1 MPNYPEWQC
10 PDRETPDKEK
20 LGWLNA
26 GVEEGQA
33 WHRQQ
38 RSYRDYKDAI
48 DIICGVS
55 RELRPKYRS
64 MVTSHRLKT
73 NIRVSIAGL
82 ANIRPLWGY
91 HSEAK
96 AYQRMGEMLN
106 KLNRALY
113 LEGHWGED
121 VKSVLQWQAATA
133 CAFMRPVYSRGQGGW
148 GKGSIRLM
156 TYGLPSVLP
165 VQMPA
170 NGDWQE
176 AYAVHLMDEMPIWQA
191 HAKFP
196 DFQDK
201 LNPTQSKYWYS
212 ADIRGAARANAERQ
226 WWNPFRRR
234 KDEVLA
240 DLYVPIRYTTVND
253 LALNLTGKTV
263 AMGEPGSPWYYE
275 VPPYDPSGNVTGKKI
290 SADEARL
297 YPYRRLLIS
306 SEEVMLYDGPSFN
319 WHGQLDLIDFALDKW
334 PFEPTGFSA
343 VHDGFQIQRA
353 LDDLDRGIMD
363 RVMAQQDIP
372 LAYNLEAVT
381 KREAEQFDPMQ
392 PRGRVGYDGSATDK
406 PFSSPVP
413 PEIYQVSPES
423 LAMRKE
429 LQADLDYILQS
440 RDIVELGKARALGKG
455 MDQLEAL
462 LSANGPIVKDMA
474 ASMETSL
481 CKVGHQLMYLELEYL
496 PTARVIQYVGED
508 GVTPETFDYDPAK
521 LVPSHMPDENPH
533 DSNQNPLPSR
543 YPAMVRARHL
553 ADNVKF
559 FLLPHSIHELT
570 QMTHR
575 LMLLQLR
582 QRGLPISAA
591 TIMESCN
598 VADVGK
604 PEGVT
609 EQDRYYS
616 EMEEQLQHQVRVA
629 EIMKFLGI
637 EHGLANGSPGGMPPP
652 APGGGKPNGSGP
664 KGGRPPSGQQ
674 PPQLEQKGDGRPVVS
689 ESG

>member
-1 MPNYPEWQC
+1 MPNYPEWQV
-10 PDRETPDKEK
+10 PDRDAPEKEK

-26 GVEEGQA
+26 GTEDGQS
-33 WHRQQ
+33 WHRSQ
-38 RSYRDYKDAI
+38 RGYRDYKNAI
-48 DIICGVS
+48 DIICGMAG
-55 RELRPKYRS
+55 ELRPKYRS

-73 NIRVSIAGL
+73 NIRVSISGL
-82 ANIRPLWGY
+82 SNIRPLWGY

-96 AYQRMGEMLN
+96 AYQKMAGMLN

-121 VKSVLQWQAATA
+121 VKSVLQWQAATNTG
-133 CAFMRPVYSRGQGGW
+133 FMRPVYQRGQGGW
-148 GKGSIRLM
+148 GRGQIRLL

-170 NGDWQE
+170 DGDWQN
-176 AYAVHLMDEMPIWQA
+176 AYAVHLMDEMPIWMA

-196 DFQDK
+196 DYQDK
-201 LNPTQSKYWYS
+201 LHPTQSKYWYS
-212 ADIRGAARANAERQ
+212 GDIRGAARANTERQ
-226 WWNPFRRR
+226 FWNPFRRR
-234 KDEVLA
+234 KDEQMS
-240 DLYVPIRYTTVND
+240 DLYIPIRYTTIND
-253 LALNLTGKTV
+253 LALNLTGKV
-263 AMGEPGSPWYYE
+263 IGMGEPGSPWFYE
-275 VPPYDPSGNVTGKKI
+275 VPPYDPTGSITGRKTG
-290 SADEARL
+290 ANEARL
-297 YPYRRLLIS
+297 YPYRRLMIS
-306 SEEVMLYDGPSFN
+306 SEDVMLYDGPSFN
-319 WHGQLDLIDFALDKW
+319 WHGELDLIPFTLDRW

-343 VHDGFQIQRA
+343 VHDGFQIQKA

-372 LAYNLEAVT
+372 LAYNLDAVT

-406 PFSSPVP
+406 PFTTPVP
-413 PEIYQVSPES
+413 PEIYAVSAES
-423 LAMRKE
+423 LQMRKE
-429 LQADLDYILQS
+429 LQADLDYIMQS

-481 CKVGHQLMYLELEYL
+481 CKVGNQLMYLELEYL

-508 GVTPETFDYDPAK
+508 GVTPETYDYDPAK
-521 LVPSHMPDENPH
+521 LVPSHMPDEKPTGP
-533 DSNQNPLPSR
+533 DEEMLPSK
-543 YPAMVRARHL
+543 YPQMVRARHL
-553 ADNVKF
+553 AENVKF
-559 FLLPHSIHELT
+559 QLLPHSLHELT

-591 TIMESCN
+591 TIMQSCN
-598 VADVGK
+598 VADVGI
-604 PEGVT
+604 PNGET
-609 EQDRYYS
+609 EQERYYA
-616 EMEEQLQHQVRVA
+616 EMEEDLIHKARVA
-629 EIMKFLGI
+629 EVMKFLGM
-637 EHGLANGSPGGMPPP
+637 EHGLQPPGGGP
-652 APGGGKPNGSGP
+652 AGKPNG

-674 PPQLEQKGDGRPVVS
+674 PPKLERKGDGRPVVS